1 MHRRQRVLFCL
12 SGSRNA
18 HSKKRFVGVNK
29 IKMGL
34 GFDGD
39 WLAGIKSD
47 LAGQILKAALSAALY
62 N

>member
-1 MHRRQRVLFCL
+1 MHTQ
-12 SGSRNA
+12 
-18 HSKKRFVGVNK
+18 KKRFVRVNK
-29 IKMGL
+29 IKIGL